1 MNIPP
6 PILKAVETED
16 GITLYSPDKDPA
28 DAGVTRVMA
37 RLYPP
42 EHPDYAWARSYL
54 DQAAPPQGEEP
65 R

>member
-1 MNIPP
+1 MNTAS

-28 DAGVTRVMA
+28 DAGVARVMA
-37 RLYPP
+37 RLYPQGHP
-42 EHPDYAWARSYL
+42 EYAWARSYL
-54 DQAAPPQGEEP
+54 DQAAPPPGEEP